1 MATNMATMAERSPA
15 SADTD
20 RIGPTAHYTA
30 YTWHR
35 LGLPYAEH
43 FATRR
48 GAALYWGLFALGEWV
63 ARLLP
68 AVPSMR
74 QHLEA
79 RHRLIDAVVL
89 RLRPGCVV
97 ELGAGLTPRA
107 VAWAA
112 DQGVPGIELDLSG
125 MVAAK
130 RRRLARL
137 PAGLRQR
144 LQGRHAVLE
153 ADVLAPGFEQLLTAR
168 LSSYPRPVVVA
179 EGLLGYFDAPARR
192 RVLHGVARSL
202 RAVGGGTIVCS
213 LHTAAAQA
221 RVGRAAKVMRVAQ
234 RGVTRRRMP
243 APYADLDAIER
254 VFTDVGFDR
263 CHEAH
268 GPDYADLEPRLAWL
282 RKVVHVIV
290 GRVEPSD

>member
-1 MATNMATMAERSPA
+1 MADRPPA

-30 YTWHR
+30 YIWHR
-35 LGLPYAEH
+35 LGLPYAEY

-48 GAALYWGLFALGEWV
+48 GAALYWGLLALGEWV
-63 ARLLP
+63 TRLLP

-97 ELGAGLTPRA
+97 EIGAGLTPRA

-112 DQGVPGIELDLSG
+112 DKGVPGIELDLPG
-125 MVAAK
+125 MAAAK

-137 PAGLRQR
+137 PAGLQKR
-144 LQGRHAVLE
+144 LEGRHEVRAL
-153 ADVLAPGFEQLLTAR
+153 DVLAPGFGERLTAR
-168 LSSYPRPVVVA
+168 LSRYRRPVVVA
-179 EGLLGYFDAPARR
+179 EGLLSYFDAPARR
-192 RVLHGVARSL
+192 QVLCGVVQAL
-202 RAVGGGTIVCS
+202 RAVGGGTMVCS

-221 RVGRAAKVMRVAQ
+221 RVGRAAQVLRAAQ
-234 RGVTRRRMP
+234 RGITRRRMP

-254 VFTDVGFDR
+254 VFEAAGFDH

-268 GPDYADLEPRLAWL
+268 GPDYADLEPRLARL
-282 RKVVHVIV
+282 RSVVHVIV
-290 GRVEPSD
+290 GRVEPRG